1 MSPQVVYRRLLSRDY
16 DIGPTHALASIEKKA
31 LEKTEG
37 LIAYAKQ
44 YLLSEYSLLRG
55 NYKVT

>member
-1 MSPQVVYRRLLSRDY
+1 MVYRRLLSRDY

-55 NYKVT
+55 KYKVT